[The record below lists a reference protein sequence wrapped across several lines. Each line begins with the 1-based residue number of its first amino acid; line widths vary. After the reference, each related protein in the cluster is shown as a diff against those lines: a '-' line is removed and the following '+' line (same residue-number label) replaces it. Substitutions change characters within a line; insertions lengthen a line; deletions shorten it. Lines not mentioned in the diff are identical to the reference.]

1 MDGFGAGPEQDLE
14 HPLGVG
20 GEAIF
25 DWFFSTRTFR
35 AMHGRDGGETGVDD
49 AFARRGFEN
58 VGAWVIGRN
67 MFGPVRGPWTDDA
80 WQGWWGDEPPYHTPV
95 FVLTHHPRAPL
106 VMRGGTTFYFVT
118 EGADAALALAG
129 EAAGPQDVR
138 IGGGV
143 ATILAYLRSGSID
156 ELHLALVPALLGRGE
171 RLFAELDLPAL
182 GYAVT
187 EAVPSERAA
196 HVILTRGKV
205 H

>member
-1 MDGFGAGPEQDLE
+1 MGRVRVAGFGVSMDGFGAGPEQDLE

-80 WQGWWGDEPPYHTPV
+80 WQGWWGDEPP
-95 FVLTHHPRAPL
+95 
-106 VMRGGTTFYFVT
+106 
-118 EGADAALALAG
+118 
-129 EAAGPQDVR
+129 
-138 IGGGV
+138 
-143 ATILAYLRSGSID
+143 
-156 ELHLALVPALLGRGE
+156 
-171 RLFAELDLPAL
+171 
-182 GYAVT
+182 
-187 EAVPSERAA
+187 
-196 HVILTRGKV
+196 
-205 H
+205 